1 MYGYTSHF
9 SSIQEIIKIFIVICW
24 WVLISTHFLSL
35 EKNHL
40 RISKIFQ
47 YSGIG
52 QILKWQMLPG
62 QLLPTHEWNLRRWF
76 DKSHSNVSL
85 IVLIILRDT
94 SIEGTQTRKFFKF
107 ASLRHVW
114 LQCRAQVHRLHL
126 LSLWERNFKSLFDFL
141 NLCYV
146 FLIFMC
152 FSKSI
157 HICHNCH
164 IYVYGKWSM
173 YEIIYA

>member
-52 QILKWQMLPG
+52 QIFKWQMLPG

-94 SIEGTQTRKFFKF
+94 SIEGTQTRKFFQVCIPSACLVTMSGSSPPSSFALFMRTKF
-107 ASLRHVW
+107 W
-114 LQCRAQVHRLHL
+114 ITF
-126 LSLWERNFKSLFDFL
+126 WFFKFM
-141 NLCYV
+141 LCVPYLYV
-146 FLIFMC
+146 FFKINTYLPQLP
-152 FSKSI
+152 
-157 HICHNCH
+157 HIC
-164 IYVYGKWSM
+164 VW
-173 YEIIYA
+173 